1 MRKKTILSLALA
13 FATLLHGGVPVRWT
27 AETSRVQP
35 VSLDAFRGDTLDL
48 ECTLKNYGQPVRLGA
63 ATASLM
69 WQTNGMGAAWWQTN
83 ATVSAGGVVRA
94 TWSPSMDP
102 GAATVAFFLPIQ
114 TADGA
119 NYRAAGAIRFRPSP
133 GADSQIVAL
142 PQPGGTLDFGSYQ
155 LVNAPWATLEAAN
168 AAIEAAVTSATG
180 ALVIPPAVD
189 LGPYATTGYVA
200 GAITSATGAIVI
212 PPPVDLGP
220 YATTGQVAEVVQAS
234 ENALAAQV
242 YAVSNAAMQRAEMG
256 AYATVQQVADAI
268 AGIAI
273 PSLDGY
279 ATQGWVAD
287 YVASNAPSVNL
298 DGYATQAY
306 ADAAASN
313 ALAQAEAQIPSLDG
327 YATQGW
333 VADYVASNTP
343 NPNLDGYATQAYAD
357 AAASNALAQAEAQIP
372 SLDGYATVQQV
383 ADAVAGISL
392 PSLDGYATTAYA
404 DAVAANAQA
413 AAEAQIPSLDGYPT
427 QQQMVDYVDDRM
439 AQGVTVQVSTT
450 RLETPDG
457 LIWQDATG
465 VVWQA
470 EAIIGWYGEIWTNNA
485 AYSPTS
491 TGVTMAVT
499 FAPAG
504 PNAWT
509 NALFGTITNV
519 YFDGGAMMA
528 WYTPAGVQHADSIAP
543 LDSTNLTFNLLYPE
557 NWDALGT
564 NVYASL
570 SLLRGPIGISATN
583 AIRQVAYTDGP
594 GPDAP
599 ASGPAD
605 MLSDGTNTIT
615 AARDVYKVDELH
627 ELSGWSYTIDPPTGL
642 TISDVRWEPYAEP
655 DTYIL
660 YFNGGTDGGHGGPD
674 YYVIGN
680 ENATELQ
687 YTGDFSDDEAP
698 DGGWTVTFT
707 RSVISTPVTNHVG
720 RLALTNDVLSAASA
734 MESTAQLRWRRDGT
748 ACAVTVAGDGT
759 LSADTSTW
767 TEGQCVLAVITL
779 ATGAGV
785 ADDIVLV
792 GYDPWPRDQAFVA
805 CCFRIGNYVYVVPTV
820 TL

>member
-1 MRKKTILSLALA
+1 MRKMAILSLALA

-180 ALVIPPAVD
+180 AIVIPPPVD
-189 LGPYATTGYVA
+189 LSPYATTGYVA
-200 GAITSATGAIVI
+200 GAITSVTGALVI
-212 PPPVDLGP
+212 PPPVDLEP
-220 YATTGQVAEVVQAS
+220 YAIKTDVAGDMQTLS
-234 ENALAAQV
+234 NNLATAF
-242 YAVSNAAMQRAEMG
+242 SS
-256 AYATVQQVADAI
+256 
-268 AGIAI
+268 AI
-273 PSLDGY
+273 PSLEGY
-279 ATQGWVAD
+279 ATEVWVAN
-287 YVASNAPSVNL
+287 YVASNTTPVDLSS
-298 DGYATQAY
+298 YASRSY

-313 ALAQAEAQIPSLDG
+313 AQATAIAAIPSLSG
-327 YATQGW
+327 YATQNW
-333 VADYVASNTP
+333 VGDYVASNTTP
-343 NPNLDGYATQAYAD
+343 PDLSSYASRSYAD
-357 AAASNALAQAEAQIP
+357 AAASNAQATAIAAIP
-372 SLDGYATVQQV
+372 SLAGYATQSYV
-383 ADAVAGISL
+383 ADYFATNYTPPDLS
-392 PSLDGYATTAYA
+392 SYASRSYA
-404 DAVAANAQA
+404 DAAASNAQA
-413 AAEAQIPSLDGYPT
+413 TAIAAIPSLAGYPT

-528 WYTPAGVQHADSIAP
+528 WYTPAGVQHADGIAP

-605 MLSDGTNTIT
+605 MLSDGTNTIY
-615 AARDVYKVDELH
+615 ASRDVYRLVATNY
-627 ELSGWSYTIDPPTGL
+627 YTAWTW
-642 TISDVRWEPYAEP
+642 TISPPATEPAFSIYWGPDSPYAEVAEL
-655 DTYIL
+655 THQW
-660 YFNGGTDGGHGGPD
+660 YFDGGIATASGPYNALGGTLDSTNLV
-674 YYVIGN
+674 YQSSFASTTNY
-680 ENATELQ
+680 
-687 YTGDFSDDEAP
+687 
-698 DGGWTVTFT
+698 TVTFA
-707 RSVISTPVTNHVG
+707 RSLISTPVTNYVG

-734 MESTAQLRWRRDGT
+734 METTAQLRWRSDGT
-748 ACAVTVAGDGT
+748 ACVVTVAANGT
-759 LSADTSTW
+759 LSADTATW

-779 ATGAGV
+779 ATGASV
-785 ADDIVLV
+785 DANIVLV
-792 GYDPWPRDQAFVA
+792 GYSPWPRDQAFVA
-805 CCFRIGNYVYVVPTV
+805 CCFRIGSSVYVVPTV